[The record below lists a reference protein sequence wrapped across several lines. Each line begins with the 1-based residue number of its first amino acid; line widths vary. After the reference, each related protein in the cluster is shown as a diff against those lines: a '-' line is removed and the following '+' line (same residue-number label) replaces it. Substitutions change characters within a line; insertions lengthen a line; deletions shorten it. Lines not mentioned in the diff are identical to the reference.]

1 MKKVAVLL
9 DGAYARYTLY
19 RYVDGPAND
28 AHIERYARGCVR
40 DNEELFRIYYYDCLP
55 FEEQRFH
62 PINRTYVDF
71 KQTEAYR
78 KSLNLIQNLET
89 KDYFAVRL
97 GTLAFKDWRLTGHA
111 FSRLCEAA
119 VEGRTLEPLTTADL
133 QPDFTQKGVDMKIGL
148 DIAWLSTK
156 QMVDKIILTTND
168 SDFVPAMKF
177 ARREGIH
184 VVLMALGEV
193 GNMLKAH
200 ADEVRAVDM
209 DWVVSGDKGGG
220 NYRGAQPRY

>member
-1 MKKVAVLL
+1 MKKVAVLM
-9 DGAYARYTLY
+9 DGAYVRYTLY

-28 AHIERYARGCVR
+28 SHLERYARNCVK

-62 PINRTYVDF
+62 PISRTYIDF
-71 KQTEAYR
+71 KQTDAYR

-111 FSRLCEAA
+111 FNRLCEAA
-119 VEGRTLEPLTTADL
+119 VDGNPVEPLAPTDL

-156 QMVDKIILTTND
+156 HLVDKIILTTND
-168 SDFVPAMKF
+168 SDFIPAMKF

-184 VVLMALGEV
+184 VVLMQLGEV

-200 ADEVRAVDM
+200 ADEVRGFDIEY
-209 DWVVSGDKGGG
+209 VVTGERGGG
-220 NYRGAQPRY
+220 NYRPQKY